1 MWSEGKVQ
9 LLEIITETDL
19 GLEKGIKKVKA
30 EAFKLKLEESVE
42 VCQIRIEVKSSPG
55 RRKNLKIYHLRE

>member
-1 MWSEGKVQ
+1 MRSEGKVQ

-30 EAFKLKLEESVE
+30 EAFKLKLEE
-42 VCQIRIEVKSSPG
+42 
-55 RRKNLKIYHLRE
+55 